1 MGLFVSFI
9 PFDRLKDSFQIFVV
23 IMIKCSSLL
32 RWTRQHPLCFISYVL
47 LWCTIPLEDYYY
59 WDLFRTIKKAP
70 LVPLC
75 IVLQNNENLQAKI
88 KYRISHG
95 KKVKFPHF
103 FTVHKMYSLKPNQ
116 QANPHQRKLVTYT
129 GWFFCW
135 ELIFFASSIKG
146 DIDSLI
152 VYRALERQRY
162 NNLKEF
168 LAWFFLSSDNIYYK
182 TEMYFLQTG
191 CATSSNVSVSE
202 LYLVCLQFCS
212 AWSFGGFYWLR
223 NSIIFHLLSCY

>member
-1 MGLFVSFI
+1 
-9 PFDRLKDSFQIFVV
+9 
-23 IMIKCSSLL
+23 MIKCSCLL
-32 RWTRQHPLCFISYVL
+32 WWTPQHPLCFISYVL

-59 WDLFRTIKKAP
+59 WDLFRTIKKAL
-70 LVPLC
+70 LVHLC
-75 IVLQNNENLQAKI
+75 TILQNNENLEAKI
-88 KYRISHG
+88 KYHIIHG

-116 QANPHQRKLVTYT
+116 RANPHQRKLVTYT

-135 ELIFFASSIKG
+135 
-146 DIDSLI
+146 IDSLI

-168 LAWFFLSSDNIYYK
+168 LVWFFLSSDNIYYK

-191 CATSSNVSVSE
+191 CATPSNVSVSE
-202 LYLVCLQFCS
+202 TVSS
-212 AWSFGGFYWLR
+212 AFAIL
-223 NSIIFHLLSCY
+223 